1 MYTFIIRRFLQMLI
15 VLLLVSIA
23 VFSLVF
29 FIPGDVTLA
38 ILGDY
43 AAKEDVIMLREK
55 LGLDRPIYVQYLIWL
70 RNLVRGDMGRSLT
83 SKYPVAALIRQR
95 LPNTI
100 QLALCGMFLA
110 VLIGLPLGVLS
121 AKMHNTFIDMILRAF
136 STLGMAMPNFWLGIL
151 LILLFSLQLGW
162 LPSSGIVPMS
172 TSFGGWAKSMIL
184 PSITIGTRFATV
196 VLRQTRSSML
206 EVLGT
211 DYVRT
216 ARAKGVSEL
225 AVTGKHA
232 LRNALIPVVTVI
244 GLQTGRLLGGAVV
257 TETIF
262 SLPGLGSLIALAVT
276 QRDFAVVQSGIMIA
290 ALGVLGINLIVD
302 IIYGFLDPRIRYR

>member
-1 MYTFIIRRFLQMLI
+1 MLV

-70 RNLVRGDMGRSLT
+70 GNLLRGDMGRSLT

>member
-1 MYTFIIRRFLQMLI
+1 MLI

-70 RNLVRGDMGRSLT
+70 GNLLRGDMGRSLT

-302 IIYGFLDPRIRYR
+302 IIYGFLDPRIRYK

>member
-1 MYTFIIRRFLQMLI
+1 
-15 VLLLVSIA
+15 
-23 VFSLVF
+23 
-29 FIPGDVTLA
+29 
-38 ILGDY
+38 
-43 AAKEDVIMLREK
+43 
-55 LGLDRPIYVQYLIWL
+55 
-70 RNLVRGDMGRSLT
+70 
-83 SKYPVAALIRQR
+83 
-95 LPNTI
+95 
-100 QLALCGMFLA
+100 
-110 VLIGLPLGVLS
+110 
-121 AKMHNTFIDMILRAF
+121 
-136 STLGMAMPNFWLGIL
+136 
-151 LILLFSLQLGW
+151 
-162 LPSSGIVPMS
+162 
-172 TSFGGWAKSMIL
+172 MIL

-302 IIYGFLDPRIRYR
+302 IIYGFLDPRIRYK

>member
-1 MYTFIIRRFLQMLI
+1 MLI

-70 RNLVRGDMGRSLT
+70 GNLLRGDMGRSLT

>member
-1 MYTFIIRRFLQMLI
+1 MYTFIVQRVLQMLV
-15 VLLLVSIA
+15 VLVLVSIA

-43 AAKEDVIMLREK
+43 ASEEDVVMLREK

-70 RNLVRGDMGRSLT
+70 GNLLRGDMGRSLT
-83 SKYPVAALIRQR
+83 SKYPVSALIRQR

-121 AKMHNTFIDMILRAF
+121 AKMHNSFVDMILRAF
-136 STLGMAMPNFWLGIL
+136 STFGMAMPNFWLGIL
-151 LILLFSLQLGW
+151 LILLFALQLGW
-162 LPSSGIVPMS
+162 LPSSGIVRMS
-172 TSFGGWAKSMIL
+172 TSFSGWLKSMIL

-216 ARAKGVSEL
+216 ARAKGVAEV
-225 AVTGKHA
+225 AVTGQHA
-232 LRNALIPVVTVI
+232 LRNALIPVVTVV
-244 GLQTGRLLGGAVV
+244 GLQTGRLFGGAVV

-262 SLPGLGSLIALAVT
+262 SLPGLGSLIALAVA

-290 ALGVLGINLIVD
+290 ALGVLGINLVVD
-302 IIYGFLDPRIRYR
+302 IVYGFLDPRIRYK

>member
-43 AAKEDVIMLREK
+43 AAEKDVIMLREK

-70 RNLVRGDMGRSLT
+70 GNLLRGDMGRSLT

-110 VLIGLPLGVLS
+110 VIIGLPLGVLS

-172 TSFGGWAKSMIL
+172 TSFSGWLKSMIL
-184 PSITIGTRFATV
+184 PSVTIGTRFATV

-290 ALGVLGINLIVD
+290 ALGVLGINLVVD
-302 IIYGFLDPRIRYR
+302 IIYGFLDPRIRYS